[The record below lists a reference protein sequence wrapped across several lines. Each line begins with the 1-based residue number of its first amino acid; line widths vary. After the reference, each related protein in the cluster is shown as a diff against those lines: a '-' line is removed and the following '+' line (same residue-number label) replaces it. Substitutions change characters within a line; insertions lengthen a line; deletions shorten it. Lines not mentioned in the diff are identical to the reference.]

1 MLFPEM
7 IEKGKLRSLL
17 TSEQLKTK
25 DEELFVIR
33 VPKSIEKSALR
44 NFEFNVKSPE
54 RIKVDDKVF
63 SPILDKDVKSKP
75 VILANEKGK
84 FGLNVAK
91 VKGIITLRE
100 SVIVPRLPKLEIP
113 PDSKVAPPPPL
124 TTRHPI
130 YGRNVAFK
138 REMEQMEIKKEE
150 EGEDQPA
157 AKKKKKKK
165 DKKKSKAE

>member
-1 MLFPEM
+1 M
-7 IEKGKLRSLL
+7 IEKVKLKSLL
-17 TSEQLKTK
+17 TSGQLRTE

-33 VPKSIEKSALR
+33 VPSSIEKSALSSLD
-44 NFEFNVKSPE
+44 FDLKSPE
-54 RIKVDDKVF
+54 RIRLADKMF

-75 VILANEKGK
+75 VILADEKGK
-84 FGLNVAK
+84 FGLNVAP